1 MDKSPKPMIFLP
13 GVRKELL
20 KLPQQVR
27 DDIGEAVWIAQNG
40 MKAESAKPLTGS
52 EFKGGKVLE
61 IVSNFDKDT
70 YRGVY
75 TIEFEEAI
83 YLVDAFEKKA
93 KKGIAIPQ
101 RDINRIVD
109 RLTSLR
115 EARKSPEG
123 KARIAKLLEDR
134 KRQQAEIDAKKESK
148 NDI

>member
-1 MDKSPKPMIFLP
+1 LDSSKRYE
-13 GVRKELL
+13 GRKRETADRIRIQGREG
-20 KLPQQVR
+20 P
-27 DDIGEAVWIAQNG
+27 
-40 MKAESAKPLTGS
+40 
-52 EFKGGKVLE
+52 E

-93 KKGIAIPQ
+93 KKGIATPQ

>member
-1 MDKSPKPMIFLP
+1 MGIASLHPSYGLIRLTAGKSI
-13 GVRKELL
+13 
-20 KLPQQVR
+20 
-27 DDIGEAVWIAQNG
+27 WIA
-40 MKAESAKPLTGS
+40 T
-52 EFKGGKVLE
+52 
-61 IVSNFDKDT
+61 
-70 YRGVY
+70 
-75 TIEFEEAI
+75 
-83 YLVDAFEKKA
+83 
-93 KKGIAIPQ
+93 PQ

>member
-1 MDKSPKPMIFLP
+1 MIFLP

-52 EFKGGKVLE
+52 EFKGGKVME

-83 YLVDAFEKKA
+83 YLVDAFENGLSVWTQCLPQPARGHCGCKPEA
-93 KKGIAIPQ
+93 CLSTIQHPCRVGHRLGPIPSVPIAT
-101 RDINRIVD
+101 V
-109 RLTSLR
+109 
-115 EARKSPEG
+115 AV
-123 KARIAKLLEDR
+123 
-134 KRQQAEIDAKKESK
+134 
-148 NDI
+148 